1 MSSIH
6 SGDILLGV
14 QSVDFLV
21 RSALPSHSKKK
32 LGKAKL
38 LLQCLLSRVDK
49 KEAGIWG
56 EDRGFLSAL
65 LYPSNGLPSYF
76 TSYYTLIHAYM

>member
-1 MSSIH
+1 MYSIH

-21 RSALPSHSKKK
+21 RNALPSHSKKK

-38 LLQCLLSRVDK
+38 LLQCLPSRVDK
-49 KEAGIWG
+49 KEAGIG
-56 EDRGFLSAL
+56 GRTEASSL
-65 LYPSNGLPSYF
+65 LCCIPQMACPVISL
-76 TSYYTLIHAYM
+76 LITD